1 MFGIT
6 ERPEVFE
13 NVIGNEATVQSLKKT
28 VASEERPHV
37 YMIHGPSGVGKTT
50 LARIC
55 ARELGAEGMGILEYN
70 SSNETGVDFARDLA
84 RDAPMYPFEGK
95 SKVYILDEVDK
106 TSDAWQSA
114 MKKPLEDVPG
124 HVYYFLLTEKPSKI
138 KKALHTRSTKFKLA
152 SLSDED
158 LLYLLKKVAR
168 KYKKKVD
175 QEIYDLIIENAE
187 GSARAAVI
195 SLEQVMD
202 IEDLEEAKEVIATD
216 GASPEVRELCQK
228 LLKKGGWREIA
239 KILKNLKEE
248 PEGIRRAVLGYMS
261 AVLLNNGMGRA
272 YDILE
277 VFSDSF
283 FYSGKAGLVAA
294 CYELCE

>member
-13 NVIGNEATVQSLKKT
+13 DVVGNEAVIESLKNLIATKN
-28 VASEERPHV
+28 RPHV
-37 YMIHGPSGVGKTT
+37 YMIYGPSGVGKTT

-55 ARELGAEGMGILEYN
+55 AKELGAEGMGILEYN
-70 SSNETGVDFARDLA
+70 SSNETGVDFARELSQ
-84 RDAPMYPFEGK
+84 DAPMYPFEGK

-106 TSDAWQSA
+106 TSDSWQSA
-114 MKKPLEDVPG
+114 MKKPLEDVPS
-124 HVYYFLLTEKPSKI
+124 HVYYFLLTENPSKI
-138 KKALHTRSTKFKLA
+138 KNALHTRSAKFKLN
-152 SLSDED
+152 SLTDED
-158 LLYLLKKVAR
+158 LLFLLKRIVR

-175 QEIYDLIIENAE
+175 QEIYNLIIENAE

-202 IEDLEEAKEVIATD
+202 IEDPEEAKEVIATD

-228 LLKKGGWREIA
+228 LLKKAGWKEIA
-239 KILKNLKEE
+239 KILKGLKEE
-248 PEGIRRAVLGYMS
+248 PEGIRRAVLGYHS
-261 AVLLNNGMGRA
+261 AVLLNSGMPRA
-272 YDILE
+272 YDVID
-277 VFSDSF
+277 VFQDSF

-294 CYELCE
+294 CFELCE